1 MTARLLL
8 GTLTLAAAAAAQSLE
23 VAATVTLTE
32 GPAVDAEGNI
42 YFTETNSHRIFK
54 YSISGQLTV
63 FRENSNAAN
72 GLAFDA
78 QGRLIACEGSNAT
91 RREPRVTRTDMRT
104 GKIEILADRYQGKLF
119 IAPNDVVIDSKGR
132 IYFTDPAFNKPRPE
146 QVDADG
152 VYRID
157 PDGKIT
163 RILTRPA
170 IERPNGV
177 MISPD
182 DRTLYLVEA
191 NREPGGARMIRAYDL
206 QPDGSVANMRVFHN
220 FFPGRSADGMCID
233 TAGNLHAV
241 GGLNA
246 LRGTTETLATKAG
259 VYVFSPQAK
268 LLRFIPAPED
278 LATNC
283 AFGGKDRKTL
293 FVTSGKTLYRA
304 PVEIPGTDR

>member
-1 MTARLLL
+1 MRAILLIVS
-8 GTLTLAAAAAAQSLE
+8 LTAAAAAQSLE
-23 VAATVTLTE
+23 VAATVSLNE
-32 GPAVDAEGNI
+32 GPAVDAEGSI
-42 YFTETNSHRIFK
+42 YFTETNSQRIFK
-54 YSISGQLTV
+54 YSVAGALTV

-78 QGRLIACEGSNAT
+78 QGRLVACEGSNAT

-104 GKIEILADRYQGKLF
+104 GKIEILADRYEGKPF
-119 IAPNDVVIDSKGR
+119 NSPNDVVIDSKGR
-132 IYFTDPAFNKPRPE
+132 IYFTDPAFTTPRPE
-146 QVDADG
+146 QVGANG

-157 PDGKIT
+157 PDGKLT
-163 RILTRPA
+163 RILATPE
-170 IERPNGV
+170 IQRPNGV

-191 NREPGGARMIRAYDL
+191 NRDPGGARMIRAYDL
-206 QPDGSVANMRVFHN
+206 QADGTVRNMRVFHN

-233 TAGNLHAV
+233 TAGNLYAV

-268 LLRFIPAPED
+268 LLWFLPVPED

-293 FVTSGKTLYRA
+293 FVTSGKTLYRVVVHVA
-304 PVEIPGTDR
+304 GTDR